1 MVAPIGEYEF
11 EPVHGLP
18 ELLPAGETMLWQG
31 SPQWTGLAVRAYHL
45 RPVVAYFI
53 VLLLWRAL
61 VAWQTGEGWS
71 DAAPALALWGLF
83 ATIALGILVLFAYLA
98 AKTAVYTITSKRVV
112 MRIGIVLTV
121 SFNLPFTSIAAAGLR
136 SYRDGSGDI
145 TLTLTSGN
153 KIAWPH
159 LWPHVRPWRV
169 KQPEPMLRSI
179 PDATAVAEL
188 LRRAVTAAKGPAAV
202 DAVPNAATTAAAIE
216 RSALTAAH

>member
-18 ELLPAGETMLWQG
+18 EVLPSGETMLWQG
-31 SPQWTGLAVRAYHL
+31 SPEWTQLAIRAYHL
-45 RPVVAYFI
+45 RPVVVYFI
-53 VLLLWRAL
+53 ALLVWRA
-61 VAWQTGEGWS
+61 VASWHDAEGWS
-71 DAAPALALWGLF
+71 EAAPGLALWALF
-83 ATIALGILVLFAYLA
+83 AAIATGTLALFAYLA

-136 SYRDGSGDI
+136 TYRDGSGDI
-145 TLTLTSGN
+145 TLTLTPGN

-159 LWPHVRPWRV
+159 LWPHVRPWML

-179 PDATAVAEL
+179 PDAAAVAEV
-188 LRRAVTAAKGPAAV
+188 LRRAVAAGKNQAA
-202 DAVPNAATTAAAIE
+202 AETTSQAPTTPAIE
-216 RSALTAAH
+216 RNAFTAAR

>member
-31 SPQWTGLAVRAYHL
+31 SPLWTGLAVRAYHL
-45 RPVVAYFI
+45 RMVIAYFI
-53 VLLLWRAL
+53 LLLLWRTV
-61 VAWQTGEGWS
+61 VAWQAGEGW
-71 DAAPALALWGLF
+71 AEAGPGLALWGLF
-83 ATIALGILVLFAYLA
+83 ATIALGILALFAYLA

-136 SYRDGSGDI
+136 TYRDGSGDI
-145 TLTLTSGN
+145 TLTLADGN

-159 LWPHVRPWRV
+159 LWPHVRPWMI

-179 PDATAVAEL
+179 PDAAAVAEV
-188 LRRAVTAAKGPAAV
+188 LRRAVADAKGQTTSGMK
-202 DAVPNAATTAAAIE
+202 PNESLVSTAME
-216 RSALTAAH
+216 RNAPSAAH

>member
-18 ELLPAGETMLWQG
+18 EVLPPGETMLWQG
-31 SPQWTGLAVRAYHL
+31 SPQWTQLATRAYHL
-45 RPVVAYFI
+45 RPVIAYFT
-53 VLLLWRAL
+53 VLLVWRA
-61 VAWQTGEGWS
+61 VVSWQEGGGWS
-71 DAAPALALWGLF
+71 EAAPGLALWGLF
-83 ATIALGILVLFAYLA
+83 AAIATGILVLFAYLA

-145 TLTLTSGN
+145 TLTLTPGN

-159 LWPHVRPWRV
+159 LWPHVRPWLL

-179 PDATAVAEL
+179 PDAAEVAEV
-188 LRRAVTAAKGPAAV
+188 LRRAVADAKDQASAETSSNVPTATALEDGAL
-202 DAVPNAATTAAAIE
+202 TTA
-216 RSALTAAH
+216 H